1 MHQNLSSQ
9 IANAIRTGSILPRF
23 PDSLTVADA
32 YEIQHQVTTNLGVD
46 SIVGIKAGLT
56 SKGSQES
63 FGIAHP
69 VLGRI
74 FDSGRLFSRSSF
86 ETTSGGFLE
95 CEIGVCVDA
104 FGNPISVCPVIELP
118 RFAFK
123 VPADALGP
131 NLIACNVA
139 GDRFVVGD
147 CSEIPKSF
155 AARSVML
162 SRDGETLCSA
172 SLSDALG
179 GPMCSLAWMLAEA
192 NVREIPIP
200 PEALMLTGAC
210 GGIHP
215 ALPGNYVA
223 DYGSL
228 GNIEFQIRAREN
240 AEEVP

>member
-9 IANAIRTGSILPRF
+9 IANAIRTRSLLPRF
-23 PDSLTVADA
+23 PNSLSVADA

-74 FDSGRLFSRSSF
+74 FDSGRIFPRSSF

-95 CEIGVCVDA
+95 CEIGVCIDA
-104 FGNPISVCPVIELP
+104 LGNPISVCPVIELP

-123 VPADALGP
+123 VPSDALGS

-139 GDRFVVGD
+139 ADRYVIGD
-147 CSEIPKSF
+147 CLEIPKSF
-155 AARSVML
+155 VAQSVTL
-162 SRDGETLCSA
+162 CRDGEKLYSA
-172 SLSDALG
+172 NLNEPLG
-179 GPMCSLAWMLAEA
+179 GPMNSFAWMLAEA
-192 NVREIPIP
+192 NVREISIP
-200 PEALMLTGAC
+200 SEALMLTGAC

-228 GNIEFQIRAREN
+228 GNIEFQIRAGEN
-240 AEEVP
+240 VEEVP